1 MMEKLKQKVR
11 QFFQGRYGSDNLGR
25 TISMVALVVY
35 FIGMLL
41 KNELLM
47 TIAMAGIF
55 YSTYRMLSKDFWS
68 RSAENKKYLDFLNL
82 NKMRFEQRK
91 THRIF
96 KCKGCGKNIRVP
108 KGKGKIEVRC
118 PNCGNRSIHRT

>member
-1 MMEKLKQKVR
+1 MDKLKQKIR
-11 QFFQGRYGSDNLGR
+11 QFFQGRYGSDELGR
-25 TISMVALVVY
+25 TISIVVLVVY
-35 FIGMLL
+35 LIGLLL
-41 KNELLM
+41 KNQVVISL
-47 TIAMAGIF
+47 AMAGMI
-55 YSTYRMLSKDFWS
+55 YSMYRMLSRDFWS

-96 KCKGCGKNIRVP
+96 KCKGCGKNIRIP

-118 PNCGNRSIHRT
+118 PKCGNRSIHRT